1 MSEERHIL
9 FDMDKTL
16 SDSLDSMIVE
26 TSRKTVYGAYQQN
39 LNDLVGRN
47 SWRENLAKVRNT
59 FKQLAEPDA
68 MKVAAAFK
76 KVFDEKKEMAESL
89 DISQEMKDSILF
101 ALSVQRKNF
110 GIDHKRFTQSED
122 FSPRIEIAH

>member
-16 SDSLDSMIVE
+16 SDSLDSIIVE
-26 TSRKTVYGAYQQN
+26 TSRKTVYGAYRQN

-47 SWRENLAKVRNT
+47 SCRENLAKVRNT

-122 FSPRIEIAH
+122 SSPRIEIAH

>member
-16 SDSLDSMIVE
+16 SDSLDSMSVE

-110 GIDHKRFTQSED
+110 GIDHKRFTHSED

>member
-26 TSRKTVYGAYQQN
+26 TSRKTVYGAYRQN
-39 LNDLVGRN
+39 LNDLVGRT

-68 MKVAAAFK
+68 VKVAAAFK
-76 KVFDEKKEMAESL
+76 KVFDEKKAMAESL

-122 FSPRIEIAH
+122 SSPRIEIAH

>member
-16 SDSLDSMIVE
+16 SDSLNCMIVE
-26 TSRKTVYGAYQQN
+26 TSRKAVYGVYRQD

-68 MKVAAAFK
+68 VKVAAAFK
-76 KVFDEKKEMAESL
+76 KVFDEKKAMAESL

-122 FSPRIEIAH
+122 SSPRIEIAH

>member
-1 MSEERHIL
+1 MTEGKHIL

-16 SDSLDSMIVE
+16 SDSLDYMIID
-26 TSRKTVYGAYQQN
+26 TSKQTVYGGYRQD

-47 SWRENLAKVRNT
+47 SWRENLAKTRDT

-68 MKVAAAFK
+68 VKVAAAFK
-76 KVFDEKKEMAESL
+76 KVFDEKKAMAESL

-110 GIDHKRFTQSED
+110 GIDHKRFSQSED

>member
-16 SDSLDSMIVE
+16 SDSLDCMIVE
-26 TSRKTVYGAYQQN
+26 TSRKAVYGVYRQD

-122 FSPRIEIAH
+122 SSPRIEIAH

>member
-26 TSRKTVYGAYQQN
+26 TSRKTVYGAYRQN

-122 FSPRIEIAH
+122 SSPRIEIAH

>member
-26 TSRKTVYGAYQQN
+26 TSRKTVYGAYRQN

-68 MKVAAAFK
+68 VKVAAAFK

-110 GIDHKRFTQSED
+110 GIDHKRFAQGD
-122 FSPRIEIAH
+122 DYSPRLEIAH

>member
-26 TSRKTVYGAYQQN
+26 TSRKTVYGAYRQN

-110 GIDHKRFTQSED
+110 GIDHKRFAQGD
-122 FSPRIEIAH
+122 DYSPRLEIAH